1 MNKKIILTAMVIGSL
16 SLNVMAIDNATGS
29 GSGIAYGTG
38 SSANG
43 THDVSIGV
51 SSKAENYTNQNGSVA
66 IGHKAHTELMAGGVE
81 AVFGFGQ
88 TTYSGSEFSSA
99 RVPADPSK
107 VIGAVAIG
115 NNTYARTGSTMV
127 GSHNYHGEIG
137 DVTINTDKDETGT
150 RSQALNVYATNIGAN
165 SFSNGA
171 LTTSTGAYNII
182 SSSYTGGRF
191 STPSQNLGATITG
204 AMNSIESKTAQGIGS
219 GWFAD
224 RTGVGVANTI
234 NGLANRT
241 ANTNGTIVFGAGNE
255 VTNSITELTGIPKN
269 TGNSAKEF
277 AGKLRDGISKSNGGG
292 ATMVIGGGN
301 KADYTLR
308 TSMIGVNNT
317 VTGTS
322 GNESTD
328 NFVVGVNNNA
338 SNVSNAIIVG
348 NNHNVANAT
357 HTVIIGSSDNA
368 TSTVVND
375 AVAIGHNTEVSYAG
389 GVALGAQSKATV
401 NSGVAGYDVATKT
414 QSTNNSPVWTSTASA
429 VSVGDVD
436 NNVTRQITSVS
447 AGTNDTDA
455 VNVAQLKQ
463 LDSKIDTGMSDVL
476 NRTNNYTDTQ
486 VSKVGARAAAMA
498 NLHYQDFNA
507 DDKWSFA
514 AGYGHYKGQ
523 NAGALGVAY
532 QPNENT
538 MISVSSTI
546 GKDAMIGAGVSMKFG
561 KSSKMNANKQVAM
574 AKEIQELRAIVA
586 AQNAKI
592 DALVD
597 HAMGRNEAITDV
609 VFPDVPENHWAY
621 MMVQDLAY
629 KGIVVGYPDG
639 NFSGDRTLTR
649 YEFAVALDRAISA
662 GYMNPELG
670 RAIKEFK
677 PELDSIYANMRFRVD
692 RESGKD
698 GSVNKVERVRVNKD
712 NTRDNYGTIVK

>member
-1 MNKKIILTAMVIGSL
+1 MKKVILTAMVIGSL
-16 SLNVMAIDNATGS
+16 SLNVMAVDNTTGS

-51 SSKAENYTNQNGSVA
+51 SSKAENYTGQNGSVA

-81 AVFGFGQ
+81 AAFGFGQ

-171 LTTSTGAYNII
+171 LTTSTGAYNVI

-255 VTNSITELTGIPKN
+255 VTNSIAELTGIPKN

-375 AVAIGHNTEVSYAG
+375 AVAIGHNTEVSYVG

-401 NSGVAGYDVATKT
+401 NSGVAGYDVATKA
-414 QSTNNSPVWTSTASA
+414 QSTNNSPVWTSTVSA

-476 NRTNNYTDTQ
+476 NRANSYTDTQ

-629 KGIVVGYPDG
+629 KGIVVGYPDN

-712 NTRDNYGTIVK
+712 SVRDNYGTIVK

>member
-1 MNKKIILTAMVIGSL
+1 MKKVILTAMVIGSL

-43 THDVSIGV
+43 THDISIGV
-51 SSKAENYTNQNGSVA
+51 SSKAENYTNQNGSIA

-81 AVFGFGQ
+81 AAFGFGQ

-255 VTNSITELTGIPKN
+255 VTNSIAELTGIPKN

-375 AVAIGHNTEVSYAG
+375 AVAIGHNTEVSYVG

-401 NSGVAGYDVATKT
+401 NSGVAGYDVVTKT

-476 NRTNNYTDTQ
+476 NRANNYTDTQ
-486 VSKVGARAAAMA
+486 VSKVGARAAALSG
-498 NLHYQDFNA
+498 LHYVDYNPN
-507 DDKWSFA
+507 DKWSFA

-561 KSSKMNANKQVAM
+561 KASKMNANKQVAM

>member
-16 SLNVMAIDNATGS
+16 SLNVMAVDNTTGS

-51 SSKAENYTNQNGSVA
+51 SSKAENYTNQNGSIA

-81 AVFGFGQ
+81 AAFGFGQ

-255 VTNSITELTGIPKN
+255 VTNSIAELTGIPKN

-357 HTVIIGSSDNA
+357 HTVIIGSNDNA

-375 AVAIGHNTEVSYAG
+375 AVAIGHNTEVSYVG

-401 NSGVAGYDVATKT
+401 NSGVAGYDVATKA
-414 QSTNNSPVWTSTASA
+414 QSTSNSPVWTSTASA

-476 NRTNNYTDTQ
+476 NRANSYTDTQ
-486 VSKVGARAAAMA
+486 VSKVGARAAALSG
-498 NLHYQDFNA
+498 LHYVDYNPN
-507 DDKWSFA
+507 DKWSFA
-514 AGYGHYKGQ
+514 ASLGGYKGST
-523 NAGALGVAY
+523 AGAIGVAY
-532 QPNENT
+532 QPNE
-538 MISVSSTI
+538 STLI
-546 GKDAMIGAGVSMKFG
+546 HAGVTLTDSPMYNIGASFKVG
-561 KSSKMNANKQVAM
+561 KQDPILKTSRIEMAQQIKDLQEQLAEIKAALANK
-574 AKEIQELRAIVA
+574 
-586 AQNAKI
+586 
-592 DALVD
+592 
-597 HAMGRNEAITDV
+597 
-609 VFPDVPENHWAY
+609 
-621 MMVQDLAY
+621 
-629 KGIVVGYPDG
+629 
-639 NFSGDRTLTR
+639 
-649 YEFAVALDRAISA
+649 
-662 GYMNPELG
+662 
-670 RAIKEFK
+670 
-677 PELDSIYANMRFRVD
+677 
-692 RESGKD
+692 
-698 GSVNKVERVRVNKD
+698 
-712 NTRDNYGTIVK
+712 

>member
-1 MNKKIILTAMVIGSL
+1 MCKEVSIPKAVSTAATAMVIGSL

-81 AVFGFGQ
+81 AAFGFGQ

-150 RSQALNVYATNIGAN
+150 RSQALNVYTTNIGAN

-171 LTTSTGAYNII
+171 LTTSTGAYNVI

-255 VTNSITELTGIPKN
+255 VTNSIAELTGIPKN

-375 AVAIGHNTEVSYAG
+375 AVSIGHNTEVSYVG

-401 NSGVAGYDVATKT
+401 NSGVAGYDVVTKT

-476 NRTNNYTDTQ
+476 NRANSYTDAQ
-486 VSKVGARAAAMA
+486 VSKVGARAAALSG
-498 NLHYQDFNA
+498 LHYVDYNPN
-507 DDKWSFA
+507 DKWSFA
-514 AGYGHYKGQ
+514 TSVGHYK
-523 NAGALGVAY
+523 NASAVAIGASY
-532 QPNENT
+532 QPNENV
-538 MISVSSTI
+538 MIHAGSALDGNSSFN
-546 GKDAMIGAGVSMKFG
+546 IGASFKVGSQDPQL
-561 KSSKMNANKQVAM
+561 KMNKWEM
-574 AKEIQELRAIVA
+574 ARQIKDLQADNADLRAELQEIKLA
-586 AQNAKI
+586 LQKI
-592 DALVD
+592 
-597 HAMGRNEAITDV
+597 R
-609 VFPDVPENHWAY
+609 
-621 MMVQDLAY
+621 
-629 KGIVVGYPDG
+629 
-639 NFSGDRTLTR
+639 
-649 YEFAVALDRAISA
+649 
-662 GYMNPELG
+662 
-670 RAIKEFK
+670 
-677 PELDSIYANMRFRVD
+677 
-692 RESGKD
+692 
-698 GSVNKVERVRVNKD
+698 
-712 NTRDNYGTIVK
+712 

>member
-51 SSKAENYTNQNGSVA
+51 SSKAENYTGQNGSIA

-81 AVFGFGQ
+81 AAFGFGQ

-255 VTNSITELTGIPKN
+255 VTNSIAELTGIPKN

-375 AVAIGHNTEVSYAG
+375 AVAIGHNTEVSYVG

-414 QSTNNSPVWTSTASA
+414 QSTNNSTVWTSTASA
-429 VSVGDVD
+429 VSIGDVD
-436 NNVTRQITSVS
+436 NSVTRQITSVS

-463 LDSKIDTGMSDVL
+463 LDSRIDTGMSDVL
-476 NRTNNYTDTQ
+476 NRANNYTDTQ
-486 VSKVGARAAAMA
+486 VSKVGARAAALSG
-498 NLHYQDFNA
+498 LHYVDYNPN
-507 DDKWSFA
+507 DKWSFA
-514 AGYGHYKGQ
+514 ASLGGYKGST
-523 NAGALGVAY
+523 AGAIGVAY
-532 QPNENT
+532 QPNE
-538 MISVSSTI
+538 STLI
-546 GKDAMIGAGVSMKFG
+546 HAGVTLTDSPMYNIGASFKVG
-561 KSSKMNANKQVAM
+561 KQDPTLKTSRIEMAQQIKDLQEQLAEIKAALANK
-574 AKEIQELRAIVA
+574 
-586 AQNAKI
+586 
-592 DALVD
+592 
-597 HAMGRNEAITDV
+597 
-609 VFPDVPENHWAY
+609 
-621 MMVQDLAY
+621 
-629 KGIVVGYPDG
+629 
-639 NFSGDRTLTR
+639 
-649 YEFAVALDRAISA
+649 
-662 GYMNPELG
+662 
-670 RAIKEFK
+670 
-677 PELDSIYANMRFRVD
+677 
-692 RESGKD
+692 
-698 GSVNKVERVRVNKD
+698 
-712 NTRDNYGTIVK
+712 

>member
-16 SLNVMAIDNATGS
+16 SLNVMAIDNTTGS

-81 AVFGFGQ
+81 AAFGFGQ

-171 LTTSTGAYNII
+171 LTTSTGAYNVI

-255 VTNSITELTGIPKN
+255 VTNSIAELTGIPKN

-357 HTVIIGSSDNA
+357 HAVIIGSSDNA

-401 NSGVAGYDVATKT
+401 NSGVAGYDITTKT

-476 NRTNNYTDTQ
+476 NRANNYTDTQ
-486 VSKVGARAAAMA
+486 VSKVGARAAALSG
-498 NLHYQDFNA
+498 LHYVDYNPN
-507 DDKWSFA
+507 DKWSFA
-514 AGYGHYKGQ
+514 ASLGGYKGST
-523 NAGALGVAY
+523 AGAIGVAY
-532 QPNENT
+532 QPNE
-538 MISVSSTI
+538 STLI
-546 GKDAMIGAGVSMKFG
+546 HAGVTLTDSPMYNIGASFKVG
-561 KSSKMNANKQVAM
+561 KQDPILKTSRIEMAQQIKDLQEQLAEIKAALANK
-574 AKEIQELRAIVA
+574 
-586 AQNAKI
+586 
-592 DALVD
+592 
-597 HAMGRNEAITDV
+597 
-609 VFPDVPENHWAY
+609 
-621 MMVQDLAY
+621 
-629 KGIVVGYPDG
+629 
-639 NFSGDRTLTR
+639 
-649 YEFAVALDRAISA
+649 
-662 GYMNPELG
+662 
-670 RAIKEFK
+670 
-677 PELDSIYANMRFRVD
+677 
-692 RESGKD
+692 
-698 GSVNKVERVRVNKD
+698 
-712 NTRDNYGTIVK
+712 

>member
-29 GSGIAYGTG
+29 GNGIAYGTG

-51 SSKAENYTNQNGSVA
+51 SSKAENYTGQNGSIA

-81 AVFGFGQ
+81 AAFGFGQ

-171 LTTSTGAYNII
+171 LTTSTGAYNVI

-255 VTNSITELTGIPKN
+255 VTNSIAELTGIPKN

-328 NFVVGVNNNA
+328 NFVVGVSNNA

-463 LDSKIDTGMSDVL
+463 LDSKINTGVSDVL
-476 NRTNNYTDTQ
+476 NRANSYTDAQ

-597 HAMGRNEAITDV
+597 HAMGHNEAITDV